1 MTFIIS
7 VTIVMYLLVIA
18 WSFVNLED
26 TEKIKKVI
34 IIIIGLVAVFL
45 ITQILYSISKNN
57 VVYESPNIENAVRKT
72 IVFLFT
78 GLNGFIMS
86 IIIKLF
92 KKQQNGEIDNNV
104 FKVRLITICIIF
116 LILLFLECGYMTSTQ
131 EGILKVYKSNI

>member
-57 VVYESPNIENAVRKT
+57 VVYESSNIENAVRKT

-78 GLNGFIMS
+78 GLNGFIMP

-92 KKQQNGEIDNNV
+92 KKQENGEIDNNV

>member
-26 TEKIKKVI
+26 TEKIKKV
-34 IIIIGLVAVFL
+34 IIIGLVAVFL

-78 GLNGFIMS
+78 GLNGFIMP

>member
-78 GLNGFIMS
+78 GLNGFIMP